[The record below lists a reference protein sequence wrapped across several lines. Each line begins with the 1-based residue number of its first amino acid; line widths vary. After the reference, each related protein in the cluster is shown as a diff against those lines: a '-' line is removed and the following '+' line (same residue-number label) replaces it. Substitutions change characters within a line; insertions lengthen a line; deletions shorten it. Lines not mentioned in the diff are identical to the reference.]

1 MKTVNFSSYNNMHPF
16 YCLHCGRNFKDYP
29 YLYAHVIREMINLEY
44 SALNELQKGD
54 PKGTQPDKVTLQIAK
69 KNAHKSKPYELI
81 KQTLEE
87 NRKRRPF
94 ICYICHKNFREKQTL
109 KGHYLRVHHINMGN
123 AIKTGLKG

>member
-1 MKTVNFSSYNNMHPF
+1 MKTMNFSSYNNMRPF

-29 YLYAHVIREMINLEY
+29 YLYVHVIREMIYLEY

-54 PKGTQPDKVTLQIAK
+54 PKGTQPDKVTLQMAK
-69 KNAHKSKPYELI
+69 KNVHKSKSYELL

-94 ICYICHKNFREKQTL
+94 VCHICHKNFREQQTQ
-109 KGHYLRVHHINMGN
+109 KGHYLRVHHINVGN
-123 AIKTGLKG
+123 AIKTGPKG